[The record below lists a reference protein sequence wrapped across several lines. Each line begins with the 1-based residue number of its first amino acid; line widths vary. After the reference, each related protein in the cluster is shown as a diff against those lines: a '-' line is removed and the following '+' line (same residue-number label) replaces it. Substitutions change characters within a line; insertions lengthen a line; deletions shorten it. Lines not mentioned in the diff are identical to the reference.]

1 MYQGRIELSANDILE
16 KEFKID
22 PSGYRMKEVDQFLD
36 TVIKDY
42 NEFYTIIKTIE
53 KERKQLLE
61 ENSELRQELRNLK
74 SGIAAAR
81 GNDKE
86 LTKRIKDIGI
96 LHGINLIDHI
106 IIGKG
111 NYYSFYQDNNL

>member
-61 ENSELRQELRNLK
+61 ENSE
-74 SGIAAAR
+74 
-81 GNDKE
+81 
-86 LTKRIKDIGI
+86 
-96 LHGINLIDHI
+96 
-106 IIGKG
+106 
-111 NYYSFYQDNNL
+111 

>member
-81 GNDKE
+81 GTDKE
-86 LTKRIKDIGI
+86 LTNIDLLRRISQLEKIV
-96 LHGINLIDHI
+96 L
-106 IIGKG
+106 GK
-111 NYYSFYQDNNL
+111 NNE

>member
-81 GNDKE
+81 GYDKE
-86 LTKRIKDIGI
+86 LTNIDLLRRISQLEKIV
-96 LHGINLIDHI
+96 L
-106 IIGKG
+106 GK
-111 NYYSFYQDNNL
+111 NNE

>member
-36 TVIKDY
+36 VVIRDY
-42 NEFYTIIKTIE
+42 NEFYSMIKNFE

-86 LTKRIKDIGI
+86 LTNIDLLRRISHLEKIV
-96 LHGINLIDHI
+96 L
-106 IIGKG
+106 GK
-111 NYYSFYQDNNL
+111 NNE

>member
-74 SGIAAAR
+74 SDIAAAR

-86 LTKRIKDIGI
+86 LTNIDLLRRISQLEKIV
-96 LHGINLIDHI
+96 L
-106 IIGKG
+106 GK
-111 NYYSFYQDNNL
+111 NNE